1 MTTIS
6 FTAERVATHVQD
18 YTDTFR
24 VYGVYFES
32 GDPESG
38 GESWNFTRSF
48 EDDGGVCTVREV
60 QRATLYDKI
69 QELQLSRSYLI
80 CTFEPAGHDAAGC
93 ARLEINLSVD
103 DSTWERVAQM
113 MDTVCSGKNFYRR
126 S

>member
-1 MTTIS
+1 MATIS
-6 FTAERVATHVQD
+6 FTAERVATQVRN

-48 EDDGGVCTVREV
+48 EDDDGVCTVREV

-69 QELQLSRSYLI
+69 QELRLSRSYLT
-80 CTFEPAGHDAAGC
+80 CTFEPEGHTAAGY
-93 ARLEINLSVD
+93 ALEINLRVD

-113 MDTVCSGKNFYRR
+113 MDTVCSGKSFYRR